1 MAEITLAD
9 LIRSSHMEQSGEQQP
24 ASPAAADEIS
34 RQLAV
39 LTPEERRQADEIK
52 EQIDIR
58 DSQMVMQYGSGAR
71 QNIADFSAN
80 ILNSIRS
87 KDSGYIG
94 ELMSELISNVES
106 LDFSGLEN
114 GSGLFSL
121 FRKAEA
127 KIRRFT
133 AQYEKLEV
141 QVDRIEE

>member
-71 QNIADFSAN
+71 LHRRTDVGADQQCGKPGFQRTGKRLRTVQPVSQ
-80 ILNSIRS
+80 SRS
-87 KDSGYIG
+87 KNQTLHRSI
-94 ELMSELISNVES
+94 
-106 LDFSGLEN
+106 
-114 GSGLFSL
+114 
-121 FRKAEA
+121 
-127 KIRRFT
+127 
-133 AQYEKLEV
+133 
-141 QVDRIEE
+141 

>member
-106 LDFSGLEN
+106 LDFS
-114 GSGLFSL
+114 
-121 FRKAEA
+121 
-127 KIRRFT
+127 
-133 AQYEKLEV
+133 
-141 QVDRIEE
+141 